1 MPDEPDLALFA
12 RFCTEILP
20 GMLEVCEVPAPDA
33 VLVAEDVSLRA
44 EAVAR
49 MDPASREVLASP
61 FYEESF
67 TYEPDEA
74 PAWLKAITTL
84 VIRNSQLEEMHA
96 NDGPVNGGITTI
108 TTYGLGP
115 LSHLI
120 AARRRSPLPA
130 DVADDPFVDLP
141 EAYPRAWACL
151 EALRT
156 CLNCGGGRIGYRSPQ
171 GPVPEL
177 PDVNE
182 VIDAEPAE
190 NVEMPS
196 DGFAAVVFSGIDPRF
211 DQHGFHVLKTAAEG
225 EGLLL
230 GMSSLSRISRN
241 SRKLLRVLEF
251 LFAHRARI
259 LTTNYLLTDKE
270 VWVRRQE
277 LVAPDSKH
285 PMKGFEVLS
294 GLSGTHRKTVE
305 SWARQIMPEERGMQ
319 VLGKHYR
326 N

>member
-1 MPDEPDLALFA
+1 MPDEPNPALFGK
-12 RFCTEILP
+12 FCSEVLP
-20 GMLEVCEVPAPDA
+20 GMLEVCEVSATDA
-33 VLVAEDVSLRA
+33 ARIAEDVSLRA

-49 MDPASREVLASP
+49 MDPVSLEVLAAP

-67 TYEPDEA
+67 DHEPDDA
-74 PAWLKAITTL
+74 PAWMKAITTL

-96 NDGPVNGGITTI
+96 NDGPVTGGITAV

-120 AARRRSPLPA
+120 AVRRRSPLPA
-130 DVADDPFVDLP
+130 DEVTDPFAGLP

-151 EALRT
+151 GALRT
-156 CLNCGGGRIGYRSPQ
+156 CLNCGRGRIGYQSPRA
-171 GPVPEL
+171 PVPEL
-177 PDVNE
+177 PDASE
-182 VIDAEPAE
+182 VIDAEPAT

-196 DGFAAVVFSGIDPRF
+196 DSFTGVVFSGVDPRF
-211 DQHGFHVLKTAAEG
+211 DQPGFHVLKTAAES

-251 LFAHRARI
+251 LLAHRARI

-270 VWVRRQE
+270 VWVRRHD
-277 LVAPDSKH
+277 LIKPDSKH
-285 PMKGFEVLS
+285 PMKGFEVMH
-294 GLSGTHRKTVE
+294 GLSGAHRKTVE
-305 SWARQIMPEERGMQ
+305 TWVQQ
-319 VLGKHYR
+319 VGNPQESAL
-326 N
+326 

>member
-1 MPDEPDLALFA
+1 MPDEPDPAHFA

-33 VLVAEDVSLRA
+33 ALVAQDVSLRA

-49 MDPASREVLASP
+49 MQPARREILAAP

-67 TYEPDEA
+67 THEPDEA

-96 NDGPVNGGITTI
+96 HGGPVTGGITPI

-115 LSHLI
+115 LSYLI
-120 AARRRSPLPA
+120 AARQRSPLA
-130 DVADDPFVDLP
+130 AGVADDPCVDLP

-156 CLNCGGGRIGYRSPQ
+156 CLNSGGGRIGYRSPG

-177 PDVNE
+177 PDVSE
-182 VIDAEPAE
+182 VIDAEPAD

-196 DGFAAVVFSGIDPRF
+196 DGFTGVIFSGIDPRF
-211 DQHGFHVLKTAAEG
+211 DQHGFHLLKMATEG

-230 GMSSLSRISRN
+230 GLSSLSRISRN
-241 SRKLLRVLEF
+241 SRKLSRVLEF
-251 LFAHRARI
+251 LLAHRARI
-259 LTTNYLLTDKE
+259 LTTNYLLTDTE
-270 VWVRRQE
+270 VWVRRRE
-277 LVAPDSKH
+277 LIKPDPKH
-285 PMKGFEVLS
+285 PMRGFEALS
-294 GLSGTHRKTVE
+294 GLSGAHKKTVE
-305 SWARQIMPEERGMQ
+305 AWVREVGNTEHVA
-319 VLGKHYR
+319 L
-326 N
+326 